1 MTFFTGI
8 VFQIKVFLQFWLVGE
23 QQHESWKWRFV
34 PRFNSCSSC
43 NGIFF
48 PEDALCEV
56 PNSMFHYDSRSLS
69 RIFFLFLQCHSWT
82 PTGISERVGSTG
94 TKLGF
99 SLPWTRLQINCK
111 QDVMPSCSTNPLLS
125 RSVCWRNSAIL
136 RNGASKKWKGAM
148 MGGCQTNENWSLS
161 RFVGRYPF
169 QVIQFGC
176 QTSKQLFNSEYTYEK
191 FSFLLH
197 SLMYNHN
204 YNHYAIT
211 ELFRCS
217 DK

>member
-1 MTFFTGI
+1 MANKHATNTSNRT
-8 VFQIKVFLQFWLVGE
+8 KDDTL
-23 QQHESWKWRFV
+23 R
-34 PRFNSCSSC
+34 
-43 NGIFF
+43 GIFF
-48 PEDALCEV
+48 RNGSL
-56 PNSMFHYDSRSLS
+56 MSLS
-69 RIFFLFLQCHSWT
+69 HIARIWFRFCFSEKSFATMSASSSRIDGT
-82 PTGISERVGSTG
+82 PTGFSERVGSTG